1 MNPWNR
7 SDGAALALALLKD
20 LGDAMMKKM
29 DITNPKRPGAQQT
42 QQARIEVYGSPGS
55 ASASLPS
62 RVELVRSVGGVQAE
76 IPMEQALHLIASALV
91 PETAAKETAFSRCLR
106 LAAAVK
112 EDLLICAG
120 VLEDSGFPRWEGLIA
135 AATFAARS
143 ITRHRA
149 ELTAALLVLKQWG
162 WLERVKC
169 ALQHQ
174 ESIERNEFTRAEIA
188 KSIQDLCE
196 ATSWTDIRKRG
207 ARRTPESLR
216 LGSWHLVA
224 STRPR
229 LVQRTPL
236 TTVKYDEDRSQV
248 ANGDNDDELP
258 LVQMGAL
265 PGETIYC
272 GARTLVLEKGTVA
285 ASASACEEQGLVV
298 ASTAAETSSRP
309 ERFLGQTCD
318 CSGRSC
324 ACPAA
329 IIRERGAQGTWR
341 DQVLPQ
347 VAECC
352 WKQPSS
358 EAPHDGS
365 VYAAL
370 LASVPPRLRGDPVQ
384 LARAICQALSEPRDV
399 LTETERKCWWQ
410 AVRAM
415 EAELLGVNA
424 ANLKRKCRLAPRHVL
439 EYWRQEQPY
448 LMATAVP
455 DSAGHVPLPP
465 ELAGL
470 THEARCPCPG
480 CPGSLL
486 EAERFVRSVDEESQ
500 TVLRCCHPTCGYVA
514 RKR

>member
-1 MNPWNR
+1 VNPWNR

-42 QQARIEVYGSPGS
+42 QQARIEVYGRPGS

-329 IIRERGAQGTWR
+329 IIRERRVLLEAAKQRGSARWKRLRCTPGVRTSAFEGRPCPTRASYLSSAFRTAGRPDR
-341 DQVLPQ
+341 DRAQVL
-347 VAECC
+347 VAGG
-352 WKQPSS
+352 PR
-358 EAPHDGS
+358 DGS
-365 VYAAL
+365 RASWRQRGQLKKEVSAGAA
-370 LASVPPRLRGDPVQ
+370 PR
-384 LARAICQALSEPRDV
+384 PRV
-399 LTETERKCWWQ
+399 
-410 AVRAM
+410 
-415 EAELLGVNA
+415 
-424 ANLKRKCRLAPRHVL
+424 LAPRAAIPHGNCSS
-439 EYWRQEQPY
+439 RQRRTR
-448 LMATAVP
+448 AFTSRACGTHSR
-455 DSAGHVPLPP
+455 SAL
-465 ELAGL
+465 
-470 THEARCPCPG
+470 
-480 CPGSLL
+480 
-486 EAERFVRSVDEESQ
+486 SVSW
-500 TVLRCCHPTCGYVA
+500 LSRISA
-514 RKR
+514 